1 MLMII
6 KKEIFTLSLVA
17 ALALISSDVEA
28 RAAIKQFNNKQESIF
43 EFLAD
48 DMEYS
53 KTEIIGKGHVTI
65 INLDY
70 FVTANKAV
78 YDTQNQEIILSGNV
92 NAYKGNS
99 LYLKSEEVKI
109 KLQEDYSFLEPFYLQ
124 DSESGLWVDSQS
136 AEFNNNVY
144 QIKEANVS
152 TCSVNNPIWKIKAKE
167 GEYDANQEWL
177 TIWHPYLCVYDVP
190 VLYFPYLSFSLG
202 YKRKSGLLY
211 PIVGNSSDDGLIYSQ
226 PVFIAPDDNWD
237 MTFAPQIR
245 TKRGGG
251 FYNEFRIIDDKDEIL
266 WANLGFFANSKS
278 YQQTY
283 DLENREHYGFQLKYG
298 RENLFSKESDY
309 FYEDGLY
316 LDISQISDIDYFRLQ
331 DKNAQNTAD
340 LQGNLLTSRMN
351 YYLKSSED
359 YLGFSA
365 RYYSDL
371 EQTSN
376 ARTLQTLPQIQYHRQ
391 IENVLID
398 NLYYTFD
405 YKANHFTRPIGYR
418 AIQQEAKLPI
428 IYTQSL
434 WNDFANFSLSPTF
447 YGTSVDYSNVGNGL
461 HLKDGRYLSQYYQI
475 KLNTDLVKKYDHFG
489 HTLSLEAEY
498 ILPGFENKAGDFT
511 NFFTLP
517 GERQELRVS
526 GKQHFYTLDN
536 SLILSHKME
545 QYFYLKDGGEK
556 LGELENEV
564 QYFLDYQWSFLSD
577 IFYSHKKG
585 RISEA
590 THQIN
595 YESDYVNASFGHFM
609 REDFAHEDL
618 LNGRFGEA
626 NYINANFRKE
636 FESFDLFAGAGYDY
650 KERYFKTWQ
659 VGIDTQIR
667 CFSFGIK
674 YVSEIYPVLT
684 SRGAEARDDKYVLL
698 TIKFVPLLSSDVK
711 LGN

>member
-53 KTEIIGKGHVTI
+53 KKEIIGKRHVTI

-70 FVTANKAV
+70 FFTANKAV

-245 TKRGGG
+245 TSRGGA
-251 FYNEFRIIDDKDEIL
+251 FYNAFRIIDDKDEIR
-266 WANLGFFANSKS
+266 W
-278 YQQTY
+278 
-283 DLENREHYGFQLKYG
+283 
-298 RENLFSKESDY
+298 
-309 FYEDGLY
+309 
-316 LDISQISDIDYFRLQ
+316 
-331 DKNAQNTAD
+331 
-340 LQGNLLTSRMN
+340 
-351 YYLKSSED
+351 
-359 YLGFSA
+359 
-365 RYYSDL
+365 
-371 EQTSN
+371 
-376 ARTLQTLPQIQYHRQ
+376 
-391 IENVLID
+391 D
-398 NLYYTFD
+398 N
-405 YKANHFTRPIGYR
+405 
-418 AIQQEAKLPI
+418 
-428 IYTQSL
+428 
-434 WNDFANFSLSPTF
+434 
-447 YGTSVDYSNVGNGL
+447 
-461 HLKDGRYLSQYYQI
+461 
-475 KLNTDLVKKYDHFG
+475 
-489 HTLSLEAEY
+489 
-498 ILPGFENKAGDFT
+498 
-511 NFFTLP
+511 
-517 GERQELRVS
+517 
-526 GKQHFYTLDN
+526 
-536 SLILSHKME
+536 
-545 QYFYLKDGGEK
+545 
-556 LGELENEV
+556 
-564 QYFLDYQWSFLSD
+564 
-577 IFYSHKKG
+577 
-585 RISEA
+585 
-590 THQIN
+590 
-595 YESDYVNASFGHFM
+595 
-609 REDFAHEDL
+609 
-618 LNGRFGEA
+618 
-626 NYINANFRKE
+626 
-636 FESFDLFAGAGYDY
+636 
-650 KERYFKTWQ
+650 
-659 VGIDTQIR
+659 
-667 CFSFGIK
+667 
-674 YVSEIYPVLT
+674 
-684 SRGAEARDDKYVLL
+684 
-698 TIKFVPLLSSDVK
+698 
-711 LGN
+711 